1 MTRSP
6 STVCAAYGR
15 RGGRGGE
22 LGVVVVA
29 DPAPPGTSLTRGLGP
44 LPRTPRPPPPQAPRR
59 RPHAP
64 VHPRLSP
71 ELPHSARTAPVGSAP
86 WADPRTPRR
95 LPSRPPDPC
104 RPRTPPLYRDGLAA
118 LLAHPE
124 RAVIALD
131 FDGTLAEIVPDPEK
145 ARAHEGTVAALG
157 RLVPRLRA
165 ATVITGRPATVAVR
179 LGGFADVPGLDH
191 LTVLGHYGAERW
203 EAATGTLHAP
213 APHPGVAAIQAELPG
228 VLDASGVWHGT
239 WIETAIER
247 KGGRAIAV
255 HTRRATDPQG
265 AFDQL
270 RGPLSVLA
278 ERHGLIVEPGRLVLE
293 LRPPGMDK
301 GVALAEWVRETGATT
316 VLYAGDDLGDLAA
329 FAAVEK
335 LRSDGLTGLL
345 VCSGS
350 NEVTELADRADLV
363 VDGPAGVVGLL
374 GALADRLD
382 ESGSTAP

>member
-1 MTRSP
+1 MGSP
-6 STVCAAYGR
+6 PNAAPYSQPTPEPGS
-15 RGGRGGE
+15 
-22 LGVVVVA
+22 VPTPHT
-29 DPAPPGTSLTRGLGP
+29 PAG
-44 LPRTPRPPPPQAPRR
+44 
-59 RPHAP
+59 
-64 VHPRLSP
+64 
-71 ELPHSARTAPVGSAP
+71 
-86 WADPRTPRR
+86 
-95 LPSRPPDPC
+95 
-104 RPRTPPLYRDGLAA
+104 RDGLAA

-145 ARAHEGTVAALG
+145 ARAHAGAVAALG

-165 ATVITGRPATVAVR
+165 AAVITGRPATVAVR

-203 EAATGTLHAP
+203 EAATGTVHAP
-213 APHPGVAAIQAELPG
+213 PPHPGVAAIQAELPG
-228 VLDASGVWHGT
+228 VLDSSGVWHGT
-239 WIETAIER
+239 WVETAIER

-255 HTRRATDPQG
+255 HTRRAADPQG
-265 AFDQL
+265 AFDRL
-270 RGPLSVLA
+270 RAPLTALA

-301 GVALAEWVRETGATT
+301 GVALADWVRETGAAT

-335 LRSDGLTGLL
+335 LRSDGLTGVL

-350 NEVTELADRADLV
+350 TEVAELAERADLV

-374 GALADRLD
+374 GALAARLD
-382 ESGSTAP
+382 ASGADSP